1 MSKKLLTF
9 LTTALF
15 SSLAMALT
23 PLPSSADVCQGSQ
36 CQVTFSY
43 TGGAQT
49 WNVPQGATNISF
61 DVQGAAGGRGGGLGG
76 RVTGVLAGSFTQL
89 QIYVGGAGQT
99 GALVNGGFN
108 GGGKAGGSRTN
119 EGSGGGA
126 SDIRLS
132 NSLESRLV
140 VAGGGG
146 GTGGFSGGPGGHG
159 GGEIATAG
167 QAGQGGG
174 GGGGT
179 QTQGGARGSNNG
191 GYVLATAGSFGEGGI
206 GGVSWNAG
214 GGGGGGGWYGGGGG
228 GSDEDDCCG
237 DGGGGGGGS
246 SYANPNST
254 ANVLHTAGYKSGHG
268 LVVISYEL
276 SPQLLNFSGDQ
287 LDLNS
292 AKFSLE
298 YNMPLAGLET
308 SDLIL
313 NGEGCSIN
321 SLLQVGNRQE
331 IVVEN
336 CLGNPEL
343 IIPPASFTI
352 FAAEPANTL
361 SATVTMDRTGP
372 VAQFSHTISSLSSV
386 VLRVTVS
393 DAVNIATT
401 DSFSVS
407 GCQTFSIT
415 TSPALEITLDNCV
428 EGNAEVR
435 IAKGGFQDEFG
446 NQSDT
451 ISHQVRF
458 DYSPPVLSWSEP
470 AISGSDPFDAVILL
484 TANEEFVFDFAV
496 LQLYGTAQSCSH
508 SVTQGSTSYQLEIRG
523 CSSGELVIE
532 IPANSV
538 TDQAGFQSPATTLSK
553 RVQLA
558 RVSQVVES
566 VGAAARDSE
575 PEPISVAPVVTPD
588 VQTESDAVIIDDDT
602 DEFTEIPAVIVRQDQ
617 VGSPSPIKT
626 SNPEPLTE
634 PAVTLS
640 QNAKSDNEV
649 LSAEPVVFELQDSTP
664 QHSGYLLSALV
675 VIATLSLGGLGA
687 LLMRLAENNRSRS
700 IK

>member
-1 MSKKLLTF
+1 MSKKLITF

-15 SSLAMALT
+15 SFLAIAVT
-23 PLPSSADVCQGSQ
+23 PMPSSADVCQGSQ

-76 RVTGVLAGSFTQL
+76 RVTGVLFGSFTQL

-159 GGEIATAG
+159 GGEVATAG

-246 SYANPNST
+246 SYAAPNST
-254 ANVLHTAGYKSGHG
+254 ANVLHTSGYKSGHG
-268 LVVISYEL
+268 LVVIRYEL
-276 SPQLLNFSGDQ
+276 SPQLLNFSGNQ
-287 LDLNS
+287 LDPSS

-298 YNMPLAGLET
+298 YNMPLSGLET

-313 NGEGCSIN
+313 IGEGCSIN

-331 IVVEN
+331 VIVEN

-343 IIPPASFTI
+343 LIPPGSFTI

-361 SATVTMDRTGP
+361 SAAVTMDRTGP
-372 VAQFSHTISSLSSV
+372 AAQFSHTISSLSSI
-386 VLRVTVS
+386 VLQLTVS
-393 DAVNIATT
+393 DAVNVATT
-401 DSFSVS
+401 ESFNVS
-407 GCQTFSIT
+407 GCQTFSVT
-415 TSPALEITLDNCV
+415 TSPAIEITLDNCV
-428 EGNAEVR
+428 EGNAEIR
-435 IAKGGFQDEFG
+435 IAKGSFQDQFG

-458 DYSPPVLSWSEP
+458 DYSAPVLGWSEV
-470 AISGSDPFDAVILL
+470 AVSGNDPFDAVLSL
-484 TANEEFVFDFAV
+484 TANEEFVFDFEV
-496 LQLYGTAQSCSH
+496 LQLSGTAQSCSH
-508 SVTQGSTSYQLEIRG
+508 LVIQGSTSYQLEIRG
-523 CSSGELVIE
+523 CSSGELVVE
-532 IPANSV
+532 IPAHSI

-558 RVSQVVES
+558 RVAQVVANA
-566 VGAAARDSE
+566 GAPASASQ
-575 PEPISVAPVVTPD
+575 PEPISVVPVVTPD
-588 VQTESDAVIIDDDT
+588 LETESDAVIVDDGT
-602 DEFTEIPAVIVRQDQ
+602 DDFAESPAVIIRQDQ
-617 VGSPSPIKT
+617 VSSPSPIKI
-626 SNPEPLTE
+626 SNPEPPTE
-634 PAVTLS
+634 PAITPS
-640 QNAKSDNEV
+640 QKAKPENKV
-649 LSAEPVVFELQDSTP
+649 LSAEPVVFQIQDSTS
-664 QHSGYLLSALV
+664 QDSGYLLAALV

-687 LLMRLAENNRSRS
+687 LVMRLAENNRSRS